1 MIQDFKKFLIGGNVV
16 DMAVGFMFG
25 GAFATIVKSLVDN
38 IIMPPVGLLLG
49 KVDFSNLFLALDGN
63 TYANIAALEAAGA
76 PAIRYGAFINNMVS
90 FIILGFII
98 FMMVRFINKL
108 KKKDDEAPKVPPTE
122 IILLTEI
129 RDALAGKK

>member
-63 TYANIAALEAAGA
+63 TYANIAALDAAGA

-90 FIILGFII
+90 FLILGFII
-98 FMMVRFINKL
+98 FMMVRMINKL
-108 KKKDDEAPKVPPTE
+108 KKKADEAPSLPPTE

-129 RDALAGKK
+129 RDALVSKK

>member
-38 IIMPPVGLLLG
+38 IIMPPIGLLLG

-63 TYANIAALEAAGA
+63 TYANIAALDAAGA
-76 PAIRYGAFINNMVS
+76 PAIRYGAFINNTVS
-90 FIILGFII
+90 FLILGFII

-108 KKKDDEAPKVPPTE
+108 KKKADEVPAAPAADIV
-122 IILLTEI
+122 LLTEI